1 MNAPPAGWHDA
12 SACLVDGSGN
22 VIAYSEQERHNR
34 VRHAIGDGF
43 NKPTG
48 AARFCLE
55 QAGITVDDL
64 DTIAIGWDIDQMFP
78 GFFADERELAMHA
91 TGFDFPGRLPEI
103 VLVPHHRAHAAS
115 AFYASPFSEAGVLVV
130 DGNGE
135 NESTTIWSFSYDR
148 EPERKYARPRTTSL
162 GYAYDGA
169 SEWLG
174 FHHLDAGR
182 TMGLAAHGRARG
194 LVVETLVDTDG
205 DGLRLAVPPL
215 PENDGHATIDEI
227 GSHYGATVTAW
238 RELYAKLAGADRP
251 SVPADRLNEDPAA
264 VLVAYTAQ
272 RLIEDAVTSLAAT
285 ARRLAGVAELC
296 LAGGVAL
303 NCSANGLL
311 PGPLFVPPV
320 PHDAGVALGA
330 AWSVRPPQRPGGA
343 ISPYLGEDVRAD
355 GVGPTAVQGLL
366 RTGFDPD
373 QVTDLLL
380 DGQVGA
386 VAQGRAEV
394 GPRALCHRSIL
405 AVPDTTAV
413 HERVNRIKHREQWR
427 PFAGVTSPQYAGT
440 LWERQEHLSR
450 YMLGAARVT
459 DEARRVAPGVVHVD
473 GTTRPQVLAPGT
485 APAVEAVLAALAGRG
500 APPVLLNTSFNDRGE
515 PLVNSAA
522 DALAA
527 FRSMDLDFL
536 VLDDALYRRTPG
548 GC

>member
-12 SACLVDGSGN
+12 AACLVDGGGN

-34 VRHAIGDGF
+34 IRHAIGDGF
-43 NKPTG
+43 NKPLG
-48 AARFCLE
+48 AARFCLD
-55 QAGITVDDL
+55 QAGITIDDVDV
-64 DTIAIGWDIDQMFP
+64 IAIGWNIDQMFP
-78 GFFADERELAMHA
+78 GFFADERELATHA

-103 VLVPHHRAHAAS
+103 VRVPHHRAHAAS

-135 NESTTIWSFSYDR
+135 NESTSIWSFAYGR
-148 EPERKYARPRTTSL
+148 EPEPKREWPRTASL

-174 FHHLDAGR
+174 FHHLNAGK
-182 TMGLAAHGRARG
+182 TMGLAAYGRALG
-194 LVVETLVDTDG
+194 LSVETLVDTDG
-205 DGLRLAVPPL
+205 GDLRLAVPAL
-215 PENDGHATIDEI
+215 PESRGSATIDEI
-227 GSHYGATVTAW
+227 GRHYAATVGSW
-238 RELYAKLAGADRP
+238 RDLYAKLAGAEGP
-251 SVPADRLNEDPAA
+251 VCPAHRLTEDPAA

-285 ARRLAGVAELC
+285 AGQLAGVADLC

-303 NCSANGLL
+303 NCSANGML
-311 PGPLFVPPV
+311 PANVYVPPV

-330 AWSVRPPQRPGGA
+330 AWTVCPPNRPGEA
-343 ISPYLGEDVRAD
+343 ISPYLGEDVRAH
-355 GVGPTAVQGLL
+355 GPADAAESGLL
-366 RTGFDPD
+366 RTDFDPD

-386 VAQGRAEV
+386 VAQGRAEI
-394 GPRALCHRSIL
+394 GPRALGHRSIL
-405 AVPDTTAV
+405 AVPDSVEVSA
-413 HERVNRIKHREQWR
+413 RVNRIKHREQWR
-427 PFAGVTSPQYAGT
+427 PFAGVTSPEYGGG

-473 GTTRPQVLAPGT
+473 GTTRPQILAPGA
-485 APAVEAVLAALAGRG
+485 APAVGAILETLAGRG
-500 APPVLLNTSFNDRGE
+500 APPVLLNTSFNDKGE
-515 PLVNSAA
+515 PIVNSAA

-536 VLDDALYRRTPG
+536 VLDQALYRKAPRAR
-548 GC
+548 